1 MEQRTAFNDSFD
13 RRRSTGL
20 KGKVQDL
27 AYSLQLQN
35 EEIGVEKNQL
45 ETIKSE
51 NLSSSSGL
59 QAQLNDIRR
68 YFQADIQRME
78 EEFKVQVNLQK
89 SENVRLQQQLTT
101 LKGEKTS
108 IHQQIIALQR
118 RIEEIEEE
126 IGHEWCRSD
135 TSVTTYFFVD
145 LVSAIFRFFSG
156 EPGRWVAFA

>member
-1 MEQRTAFNDSFD
+1 MASEFD
-13 RRRSTGL
+13 RKRASGL

-27 AYSLQLQN
+27 AFSLQMQN

-51 NLSSSSGL
+51 NLSSSNGL
-59 QAQLNDIRR
+59 QAQLSDIRR
-68 YFQADIQRME
+68 YFQADVQRME
-78 EEFKVQVNLQK
+78 EEFRVQANLQRGV
-89 SENVRLQQQLTT
+89 NVRLQQQLTT

-126 IGHEWCRSD
+126 IGHE
-135 TSVTTYFFVD
+135 
-145 LVSAIFRFFSG
+145 
-156 EPGRWVAFA
+156 

>member
-1 MEQRTAFNDSFD
+1 MNQSSYADSFD
-13 RRRSTGL
+13 RKRSTGL

-27 AYSLQLQN
+27 AYSLQMQN
-35 EEIGVEKNQL
+35 EEIGIEKNQL

-51 NLSSSSGL
+51 NLSSSNGL
-59 QAQLNDIRR
+59 QAQLGDIKR
-68 YFQADIQRME
+68 YFQADVQRME
-78 EEFKVQVNLQK
+78 EEFRVQANLQK

-126 IGHEWCRSD
+126 IGHE
-135 TSVTTYFFVD
+135 
-145 LVSAIFRFFSG
+145 
-156 EPGRWVAFA
+156 

>member
-1 MEQRTAFNDSFD
+1 MSYHDSFD
-13 RRRSTGL
+13 RRRCTGL

-27 AYSLQLQN
+27 AYSLQMQN
-35 EEIGVEKNQL
+35 EEIGIEKSQL

-51 NLSSSSGL
+51 NLSSSNGL
-59 QAQLNDIRR
+59 QSQLGDIKR
-68 YFQADIQRME
+68 YFQADVQRME
-78 EEFKVQVNLQK
+78 EEFRVQANLQK

-126 IGHEWCRSD
+126 IGHE
-135 TSVTTYFFVD
+135 
-145 LVSAIFRFFSG
+145 
-156 EPGRWVAFA
+156 

>member
-1 MEQRTAFNDSFD
+1 MQARSAADSGSLD
-13 RRRSTGL
+13 RKRSTGL

-51 NLSSSSGL
+51 NLSSSNGL
-59 QAQLNDIRR
+59 QAQLGDIQR
-68 YFQADIQRME
+68 YFQADVQRLE
-78 EEFKVQVNLQK
+78 EEFRVQANLQK

-108 IHQQIIALQR
+108 VHQQIISLTR
-118 RIEEIEEE
+118 RVEEIEEE
-126 IGHEWCRSD
+126 VGHE
-135 TSVTTYFFVD
+135 
-145 LVSAIFRFFSG
+145 
-156 EPGRWVAFA
+156 